1 MAKISLFNRVK
12 PLKIHK
18 NQTLSSLTD
27 YAESV
32 INKHRHSQIMVINMN
47 FINVKNME
55 RKL

>member
-32 INKHRHSQIMVINMN
+32 INKHRDSQIMVINMS